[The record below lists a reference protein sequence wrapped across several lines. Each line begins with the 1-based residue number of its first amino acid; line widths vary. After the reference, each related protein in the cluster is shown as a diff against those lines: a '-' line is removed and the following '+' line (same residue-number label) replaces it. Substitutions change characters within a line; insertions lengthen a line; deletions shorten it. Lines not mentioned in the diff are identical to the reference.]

1 MSKAAA
7 LKSLPSGQ
15 LKGVNLSGIRATEFK
30 VVILPDKEDKFIEM
44 KGPDGKIVKFEKPD
58 TVVDQKQ
65 AAAVVGTI
73 VDVSPLAFRYEVWP
87 EGATPPQV
95 GDRVLFAKYCGMKHT
110 GKDGLDYLVMN
121 DKDIAAVIS

>member
-15 LKGVNLSGIRATEFK
+15 RSVVNLSGIRATEFK

-44 KGPDGKIVKFEKPD
+44 KGPGGQTVKFEKPD
-58 TVVDQKQ
+58 TVVDMKQ

-87 EGATPPQV
+87 EGTTPPQL

-110 GKDGLDYLVMN
+110 GKDGRDYLVMN
-121 DKDIAAVIS
+121 DKDVSAILD